1 MKKAKAK
8 ARSKPKLTKFDAAEY
23 LDNPEVIAAYLT
35 EAFETDDPE
44 FISTAI
50 GDVARAKGMTA
61 IAEETGLSRASLYA
75 SFDGVTKTEFN
86 TVRKVLDALDVKLVV
101 APKAA

>member
-8 ARSKPKLTKFDAAEY
+8 TKTKIAKFDVAEY
-23 LDNPEVIAAYLT
+23 LDSPEIIAAYLT
-35 EAFETDDPE
+35 EAFETDDPK
-44 FISTAI
+44 FIANAI

-75 SFDGVTKTEFN
+75 SFDGETKTEFN

>member
-8 ARSKPKLTKFDAAEY
+8 TKIAKFDVAEY
-23 LDNPEVIAAYLT
+23 LDSPEIIAAYLT
-35 EAFETDDPE
+35 EAFETDDPK
-44 FISTAI
+44 FIANAI

-75 SFDGVTKTEFN
+75 SFDGETKTEFN